1 MKIFCEVM
9 VQDILPATRALL
21 AKELIEKYKMTQQAV
36 ALRLGVSQGAVS
48 QYLRSV
54 RGQNVKQ
61 ITNDK
66 KIMDTIHALAA
77 KVAATDEKTLPV
89 MSIYDEICELCRNE
103 VRSKSA
109 KSSKTTVGLEK
120 CLPV

>member
-21 AKELIEKYKMTQQAV
+21 AKELIEKYKMTQQGV
-36 ALRLGVSQGAVS
+36 ALRLGVSQGAIS

-66 KIMDTIHALAA
+66 KIMDTVHALAA
-77 KVAATDEKTLPV
+77 RVASTNEKTLPV
-89 MSIYDEICELCRNE
+89 MTIYDEICELCRNE
-103 VRSKSA
+103 VRSRSA
-109 KSSKTTVGLEK
+109 KSNKATPGTEK